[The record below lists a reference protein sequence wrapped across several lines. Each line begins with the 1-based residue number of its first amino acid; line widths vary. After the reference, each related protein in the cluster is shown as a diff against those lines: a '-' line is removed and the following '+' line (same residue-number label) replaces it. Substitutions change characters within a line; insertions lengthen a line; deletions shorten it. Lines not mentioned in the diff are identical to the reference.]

1 MGDIGHYLIEKYV
14 EDPSVDNAVPALV
27 LFFKGKL
34 SPRHL
39 ARPIG
44 LSQPQA
50 KHTV

>member
-1 MGDIGHYLIEKYV
+1 MESIGYYLIEKGI
-14 EDPSVDNAVPALV
+14 EDPSVDNAGPALV